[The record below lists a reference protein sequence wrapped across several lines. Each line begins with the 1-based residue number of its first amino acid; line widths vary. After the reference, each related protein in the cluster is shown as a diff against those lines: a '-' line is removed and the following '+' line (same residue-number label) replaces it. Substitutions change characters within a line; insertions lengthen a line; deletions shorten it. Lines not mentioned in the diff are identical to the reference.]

1 MHPNDPS
8 PFATPTSTLK
18 KRKRD
23 GTTWNNE
30 NLSTEHTGFMIHQ
43 GQLDCHHDVDHDM
56 DLNLSPISTPGRDC
70 SRSPRKNDRILQPSQ
85 QQQQQQQSPNPSSR
99 SPSPPPLPNGQSRKP
114 QPPSLLIP
122 PSYTSSNSA
131 ALKAS
136 PEVSPRTVSPLPP
149 PLLRPCHICHRRPT
163 TRVMLDAY
171 ADCELCGERACYI
184 CLRECNAVGCGSTS
198 SSATAATWSGPTTP
212 EGGGGGGGGGGGSSG
227 GEITIKNG
235 YLYARQDQQQQQ
247 EQQGQHRQRKICS
260 CCAVE
265 GLTETGD
272 EIVWCLD
279 CVRGRY
285 PSWE

>member
-1 MHPNDPS
+1 M
-8 PFATPTSTLK
+8 
-18 KRKRD
+18 
-23 GTTWNNE
+23 
-30 NLSTEHTGFMIHQ
+30 
-43 GQLDCHHDVDHDM
+43 
-56 DLNLSPISTPGRDC
+56 NLSPVPTPAPAPCFLPTTATASTTDLD
-70 SRSPRKNDRILQPSQ
+70 SRSRLQPMPPKKRRILQPTQ
-85 QQQQQQQSPNPSSR
+85 QQQQQQQQPWPNTNNNPSR
-99 SPSPPPLPNGQSRKP
+99 SPSPPNKKP

-122 PSYTSSNSA
+122 PSYSSNDSA
-131 ALKAS
+131 SLKAS

-184 CLRECNAVGCGSTS
+184 CLRECNAVGCG
-198 SSATAATWSGPTTP
+198 TAGTGITTWSGPTTP
-212 EGGGGGGGGGGGSSG
+212 DGGGGGGERE
-227 GEITIKNG
+227 EITIKNG
-235 YLYARQDQQQQQ
+235 YLYARQQPPQ
-247 EQQGQHRQRKICS
+247 EQQGQQEQYGRQHRHRKICS

-272 EIVWCLD
+272 EIVWCLE